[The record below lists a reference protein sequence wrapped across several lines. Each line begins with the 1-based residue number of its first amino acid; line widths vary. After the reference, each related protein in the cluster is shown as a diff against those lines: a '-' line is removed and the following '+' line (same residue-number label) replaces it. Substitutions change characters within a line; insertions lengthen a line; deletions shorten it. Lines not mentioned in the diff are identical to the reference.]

1 MRKKSILK
9 QLLFPMI
16 TLAIA
21 LPAVI
26 LVIFSTS
33 YEQEIHSKNKQ
44 LSALIA
50 GEISIFMDKAYQ
62 VNGELADNPSILTM
76 DTQIQTDILVRCVER
91 NPYLDQIYIQGADGM
106 QTGRSSGELA
116 DRSGRWWF
124 QQMLKEPEA
133 FISKSYYSVATGM
146 PCASVFFPMYE
157 NSRFIGIYAADLKLD
172 FLQELIREHSDEA
185 DGRISFV
192 IDGEGVVV
200 AHPDQTQ
207 IEEQY
212 DYKKRTRTVGVRDE
226 AGNPV
231 YDETG
236 NIQTQQHA
244 LDISGDLEEVIA
256 QVMAGMGG
264 SRKIRMDG
272 ETYYASY
279 ASIALPGKS
288 DPWSLVTLQKKSAA
302 MAMVG
307 RLFFAAAAIS
317 AAAAAAVVL
326 LVLSVSRRLTVPVVS
341 ITGLME
347 RAAQGDFSANAREE
361 GRTEVGRLAVSYNLM
376 AGRVC
381 AALSEISGFTRELLD
396 CCKKLQNM
404 ELQAGS
410 ISCAV
415 EEISK
420 GTAAQAQEV
429 GCVVERMASMEE
441 RFDKLKEKSAGML
454 RQAGHTIESAEE
466 GMQGIRML
474 DMQNR
479 QVEGHIGCSYEKI
492 KQLETHSS
500 QIAQIV
506 GTIGSISSETQLL
519 ALNASIE
526 AARAGEQGR
535 GFAVVAESI
544 GKLAAETERAT
555 ADIDSMIA
563 DLCGDIEGIVVQIED
578 VKEIMAMQVQA
589 VQKTG
594 QIFEDFKQTTE
605 QTGHFAGEMDG
616 LIGEMYKIDREIV
629 EAAQRIR
636 EISEKAEALSGQAAV
651 SMKEEVKDIQ
661 SGVAGLTAVS
671 DGMDAQMRNFRYRS
685 HLPKKQD
692 GCEL

>member
-1 MRKKSILK
+1 M
-9 QLLFPMI
+9 
-16 TLAIA
+16 
-21 LPAVI
+21 
-26 LVIFSTS
+26 
-33 YEQEIHSKNKQ
+33 
-44 LSALIA
+44 
-50 GEISIFMDKAYQ
+50 
-62 VNGELADNPSILTM
+62 
-76 DTQIQTDILVRCVER
+76 
-91 NPYLDQIYIQGADGM
+91 
-106 QTGRSSGELA
+106 
-116 DRSGRWWF
+116 
-124 QQMLKEPEA
+124 
-133 FISKSYYSVATGM
+133 
-146 PCASVFFPMYE
+146 
-157 NSRFIGIYAADLKLD
+157 
-172 FLQELIREHSDEA
+172 
-185 DGRISFV
+185 
-192 IDGEGVVV
+192 
-200 AHPDQTQ
+200 
-207 IEEQY
+207 
-212 DYKKRTRTVGVRDE
+212 
-226 AGNPV
+226 
-231 YDETG
+231 
-236 NIQTQQHA
+236 
-244 LDISGDLEEVIA
+244 
-256 QVMAGMGG
+256 
-264 SRKIRMDG
+264 
-272 ETYYASY
+272 
-279 ASIALPGKS
+279 
-288 DPWSLVTLQKKSAA
+288 
-302 MAMVG
+302 
-307 RLFFAAAAIS
+307 
-317 AAAAAAVVL
+317 
-326 LVLSVSRRLTVPVVS
+326 
-341 ITGLME
+341 
-347 RAAQGDFSANAREE
+347 
-361 GRTEVGRLAVSYNLM
+361 
-376 AGRVC
+376 
-381 AALSEISGFTRELLD
+381 
-396 CCKKLQNM
+396 
-404 ELQAGS
+404 
-410 ISCAV
+410 
-415 EEISK
+415 
-420 GTAAQAQEV
+420 
-429 GCVVERMASMEE
+429 VERMASMEE